1 MEQNYTIKQLADICD
16 CSKVTIQKHLQK
28 LKRKPL
34 MQAIGNKSMHIFAL
48 TQYELNSIK
57 SEVEAN
63 KKALNPSKNNPIIV
77 NAIDNTSQGGVNQ
90 ENKTVSNL
98 DYMVQYYETLTKY
111 NNLVESNKLLTDK
124 SREREG
130 LYINE
135 INDLR
140 KDKETLIAKKS
151 ELEALQNSLQDS
163 NNKLEGQ
170 IESISKDL
178 NIKTR
183 NLTFAIFACGILA
196 TVSIMLILYLVV
208 NVR

>member
-1 MEQNYTIKQLADICD
+1 MEQNYTIKQLADICA
-16 CSKVTIQKHLQK
+16 CSKVTIQKHLHK

-34 MQAIGNKSMHIFAL
+34 TQTIGNKSTHIFAL

-63 KKALNPSKNNPIIV
+63 KKALNPNKNNPIIV
-77 NAIDNTSQGGVNQ
+77 NAIDNTLQGGANQ

-111 NNLVESNKLLTDK
+111 NTLVESNKLLTDK

-163 NNKLEGQ
+163 NSKLEGQ
-170 IESISKDL
+170 IKSMTKDL
-178 NIKTR
+178 NIKAR

-196 TVSIMLILYLVV
+196 TALLMMKST
-208 NVR
+208 RP